1 MAKEKYT
8 KKKLSEF
15 EKVILKLRQK
25 ALEEM
30 GVIRDNS
37 IDDAA
42 NLDSMARDSN
52 YAYHMADVGTDAQ
65 EREKAFLWLT
75 RENNFIRFL
84 DEALDRIA
92 NGSYG
97 SCIVCEELIP
107 VARLKEVPHTQHCV
121 ECKNKDNHN

>member
-1 MAKEKYT
+1 MTTKRYS
-8 KKKLSEF
+8 KKKLTEF
-15 EKVILKLRQK
+15 EKVILKLREK
-25 ALEEM
+25 AMEEM

-42 NLDSMARDSN
+42 NVDSMTRDSN

-75 RENNFIRFL
+75 REKNFIRFL
-84 DEALDRIA
+84 DEALDRI
-92 NGSYG
+92 SSETYG
-97 SCIVCEELIP
+97 SCKVCGELIP

-121 ECKNKDNHN
+121 ECKNKDNR

>member
-1 MAKEKYT
+1 MTKKKYT

-15 EKVILKLRQK
+15 EKLILKLRQK

-92 NGSYG
+92 NGTYG

-107 VARLKEVPHTQHCV
+107 AARLKEVPHTQHCV

>member
-1 MAKEKYT
+1 MAQKKYT
-8 KKKLSEF
+8 KKKLSDFKE
-15 EKVILKLRQK
+15 VILKLRQK

-42 NLDSMARDSN
+42 NLDSMTRDSN

>member
-1 MAKEKYT
+1 MEQKKYT
-8 KKKLSEF
+8 KKKLSDF

-42 NLDSMARDSN
+42 NSDSMARDSN

-75 RENNFIRFL
+75 REKNFIRFL

-92 NGSYG
+92 LGSYG
-97 SCIVCEELIP
+97 SCIVCGELIP

-121 ECKNKDNHN
+121 ECKNKDNR

>member
-1 MAKEKYT
+1 MAKKKYT

-107 VARLKEVPHTQHCV
+107 VARLKEVPHTQHCL

>member
-1 MAKEKYT
+1 
-8 KKKLSEF
+8 
-15 EKVILKLRQK
+15 
-25 ALEEM
+25 
-30 GVIRDNS
+30 
-37 IDDAA
+37 
-42 NLDSMARDSN
+42 
-52 YAYHMADVGTDAQ
+52 MADVGTDAQ